1 MIGVETL
8 DRLIDRTYIVSRIS
22 LWVAGAFMIATVFM
36 VGAEV
41 VLRKFGSGL
50 VTGASEVGGYMLAT
64 CSVWAFSY
72 TLLTRSN
79 IRFDVFYLYCG
90 PRLRAALDF
99 LGLLVLGVFIAA
111 VTYYS
116 FDVLAT
122 SIRFGAQSTSS
133 LAVPLW
139 LPQSVWVAGL
149 VFLCWTILT
158 LAVRVFVALLRQ
170 DLDTV
175 ARLAGSANASRRF
188 EHSAVAVPGHGESEH

>member
-1 MIGVETL
+1 MIRLKLL
-8 DRLIDRTYIVSRIS
+8 DRLIEGTQAISRIS

-36 VGAEV
+36 IGAEV

-79 IRFDVFYLYCG
+79 IRFDVFYLHCG
-90 PRLRAALDF
+90 PRLRAVLDF
-99 LGLLVLGVFIAA
+99 LGLLALGVFIAM
-111 VTYYS
+111 VSYYS

-139 LPQSVWVAGL
+139 LPQSVWFAGL
-149 VFLCWTILT
+149 AFLCWTILV
-158 LAVRVFVALLRQ
+158 LSIRVLVALLQ
-170 DLDTV
+170 DDLATV
-175 ARLAGSANASRRF
+175 SRLAGSANASQRF
-188 EHSAVAVPGHGESEH
+188 EHEAVPVAGHDDGRR